1 MTPDF
6 ADYSERDS
14 FTAHDIEHILQI
26 PIVDVVELLSKV
38 PRTGPGLYQGDGCRE
53 LVKKLARGRL
63 FADLI
68 ARRAVN
74 AEPEIRRGQEA
85 KPEEDDFELV
95 NATSGEVFRV
105 RFSGDLRAYL
115 ERWSAAAASAE
126 AVSEEAVSEE
136 ESTTE
141 E

>member
-1 MTPDF
+1 MTPEF
-6 ADYSERDS
+6 ADYRERDS

-26 PIVDVVELLSKV
+26 PIVDVVELLAKV
-38 PRTGPGLYQGDGCRE
+38 PRTGPGLYQGEGCRA

-68 ARRAVN
+68 ARQAVN
-74 AEPEIRRGQEA
+74 AMPEIRRGHEP

-95 NATSGEVFRV
+95 NVSSGEVFRV

-115 ERWSAAAASAE
+115 ERWSAEAGRSEAE
-126 AVSEEAVSEE
+126 TPSEDRAFGDE
-136 ESTTE
+136 
-141 E
+141 